1 MLQIKVGQSD
11 TISTYNVISYIV
23 SWSEEKTVVE
33 KKKKK
38 QTEKSDVVCNLTI
51 AMVPKLMTKF

>member
-11 TISTYNVISYIV
+11 IISTYNVIFCIV
-23 SWSEEKTVVE
+23 SWSEEKTVV
-33 KKKKK
+33 KKKNK